1 MWEEKNQIK
10 SMPCHLCAK
19 HSRSAGYAKK
29 DGLAT
34 KKPNL
39 CHAIYGKNSR
49 SAGYA
54 KKEGLGTKKT
64 FAVLTGNGLYHHIR
78 KVAKNMTMDRSEQN
92 PFEHSRK

>member
-1 MWEEKNQIK
+1 MWEEKNEIK
-10 SMPCHLCAK
+10 YMPFHLCAK

-64 FAVLTGNGLYHHIR
+64 FAVLTGSGLYHHIR
-78 KVAKNMTMDRSEQN
+78 KVAKNMTKDRSEQN